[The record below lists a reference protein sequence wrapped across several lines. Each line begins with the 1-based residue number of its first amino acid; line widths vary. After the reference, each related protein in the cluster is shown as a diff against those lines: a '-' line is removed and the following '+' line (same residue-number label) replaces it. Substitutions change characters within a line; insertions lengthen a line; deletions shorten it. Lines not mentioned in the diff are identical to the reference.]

1 MSVGNFSVAACT
13 VVGCVVMHSART
25 EKKKSRVTLYV
36 FVQAKEYVLRLT
48 TCHSAVLYCMYG
60 YILVCTYLKFSYCH
74 NHELFFFFFLLF
86 CREQSSMMAFRGG
99 VLLYVV
105 YIHVLYHSLDWPRC

>member
-1 MSVGNFSVAACT
+1 MYCCWVCGYALCT
-13 VVGCVVMHSART
+13 HR
-25 EKKKSRVTLYV
+25 KKKSRVTLYV

-74 NHELFFFFFLLF
+74 NHELFFFFFCYF
-86 CREQSSMMAFRGG
+86 AGNSHR
-99 VLLYVV
+99 
-105 YIHVLYHSLDWPRC
+105 